1 VELDERKR
9 TTFNGSRTMKE
20 ERYQEICRE
29 VHRRLQ
35 LWLDNSTFEK
45 MTVQYSRMRFHMA
58 IGLGGYPF
66 MPEAWMTEKESKA
79 FVTDEEFD
87 NPICDQI
94 VDSFFDNL
102 LKHKDEI

>member
-1 VELDERKR
+1 
-9 TTFNGSRTMKE
+9 
-20 ERYQEICRE
+20 
-29 VHRRLQ
+29 
-35 LWLDNSTFEK
+35 
-45 MTVQYSRMRFHMA
+45 MA